1 MNDIFDR
8 KFLRRPTP
16 AVIEKTKYSQG
27 YAGHV
32 PLPLGLGLV
41 GRDVEHFYNSY
52 FIFLNHV
59 LFFIGYLFLVKR

>member
-32 PLPLGLGLV
+32 PLALGLGS
-41 GRDVEHFYNSY
+41 GRDVKHFYNSY

-59 LFFIGYLFLVKR
+59 LFFIGYLFFVES